1 MNGLAYGG
9 GFEIALLS
17 DLIVCSDK
25 AIFILPEINLGLI
38 PGLGG
43 TQHLSRLVGTKIA
56 MEKILL
62 ARPIKGK

>member
-1 MNGLAYGG
+1 MNGLAFGG

-17 DLIVCSDK
+17 DLIICSDN
-25 AIFILPEINLGLI
+25 ATFMLPEINLGLI

-43 TQHLSRLVGTKIA
+43 TQHLSRLVGSKVA

-62 ARPIKGK
+62 AKPIKGK